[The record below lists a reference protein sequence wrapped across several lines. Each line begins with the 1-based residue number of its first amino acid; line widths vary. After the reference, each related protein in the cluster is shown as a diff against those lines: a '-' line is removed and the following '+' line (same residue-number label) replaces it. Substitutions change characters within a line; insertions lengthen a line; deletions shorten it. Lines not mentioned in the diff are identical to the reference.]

1 MKLVVDIYKLTNS
14 FPAEEKYGL
23 VSQMN
28 RAAISIPSNIA
39 EGAGRNSDKDF
50 SHFISMSI
58 GSMNELQTQLILSE
72 RLGLVD
78 SDRSR
83 EIQATLDNLQRMA
96 IAFKTKLDN
105 IWQRSNP
112 TAEGA
117 LTSDSEAI
125 QQPKA
130 LQLPTAKRSD
140 SEAV

>member
-1 MKLVVDIYKLTNS
+1 
-14 FPAEEKYGL
+14 
-23 VSQMN
+23 MN
-28 RAAISIPSNIA
+28 RAAVSIPSNIA

-105 IWQRSNP
+105 I
-112 TAEGA
+112 
-117 LTSDSEAI
+117 
-125 QQPKA
+125 
-130 LQLPTAKRSD
+130 
-140 SEAV
+140 

>member
-1 MKLVVDIYKLTNS
+1 MDLVVDIYKLTS
-14 FPAEEKYGL
+14 AFPVEEKYGL
-23 VSQMN
+23 ASQMN
-28 RAAISIPSNIA
+28 RAAVSIPSNIA

-112 TAEGA
+112 TAEDA

-130 LQLPTAKRSD
+130 L
-140 SEAV
+140 